1 MHRPPAAAAVLAC
14 AGVIASC
21 GGGDEDRD
29 PPAEPPAELLATAV
43 ANPATSGDADIDL
56 NVVLEGSSPLAG
68 TTTVSAEGEFALD
81 EAGGLPSFDFTT
93 DAEVAG
99 FGLDVDLVS
108 TGDDAYVVFFGEN
121 YRVGPELT
129 AEIED
134 SLLQG
139 GTAAGGLGLDVAGW
153 FKNPQYAGSESVGGT
168 DTELIEGTLDAKA
181 AGEDLAALAAAVGAP
196 RLVEALAAG
205 AGSGPIEAWV
215 AYDDKTIRRLRLQ
228 FPFTVPLAQQQAVG
242 QISGGAVTL
251 DAEISD
257 VGADVTVEPPEGG
270 GFQPI
275 EQLIGRLQDLASLG
289 GL

>member
-1 MHRPPAAAAVLAC
+1 M
-14 AGVIASC
+14 
-21 GGGDEDRD
+21 
-29 PPAEPPAELLATAV
+29 LATAV

-56 NVVLEGSSPLAG
+56 NVVLEGSSLLAG

-81 EAGGLPSFDFTT
+81 ESGGLPSFDFTT

-108 TGDDAYVVFFGEN
+108 AGDDAYVVFFGEN
-121 YRVGPELT
+121 YRIGPELT

-134 SLLQG
+134 SLLRG
-139 GTAAGGLGLDVAGW
+139 GTAAGGLGLDVAAW
-153 FKNPQYAGSESVGGT
+153 FKDPQYAGTESVGGT

-181 AGEDLAALAAAVGAP
+181 AGEDLAALAGAVGAP
-196 RLVEALAAG
+196 PLVEALAAG
-205 AGSGPIEAWV
+205 AGSGPVEAWV

-228 FPFTVPLAQQQAVG
+228 FPFTVPLAQQQVVG
-242 QISGGAVTL
+242 GISGGAVTL

-257 VGADVTVEPPEGG
+257 VGADVTIEPPEGG